1 MSRLSLF
8 FFFLSFVLVV
18 LWRKMVQ
25 KLFYNTFA
33 YNLEHTIHTTHT
45 YETPKRRD
53 LPKRFNKKDEQQR
66 YDSNTSSD
74 GGRFVVVHE
83 KLLFSLP
90 RRWQRFSR
98 EKKEF

>member
-1 MSRLSLF
+1 VCF
-8 FFFLSFVLVV
+8 GGKCFTN
-18 LWRKMVQ
+18 K
-25 KLFYNTFA
+25 NTFA
-33 YNLEHTIHTTHT
+33 YNYLEHTHTRRIHTK
-45 YETPKRRD
+45 ETPKRRD

>member
-1 MSRLSLF
+1 VCFGGKNASPIKTST
-8 FFFLSFVLVV
+8 
-18 LWRKMVQ
+18 
-25 KLFYNTFA
+25 NTFA
-33 YNLEHTIHTTHT
+33 YNLEHTHTRRIHT

-53 LPKRFNKKDEQQR
+53 LLPKRFNKKDEQQR
-66 YDSNTSSD
+66 YDSNTSSS